1 MGQAGVG
8 VASPVGAEAALSNP
22 AALGGRELGS
32 LFAGYVLQRASFE
45 AFPPL
50 YWDTNRD
57 GMVDENDEPLVYE
70 PDDTP
75 ADGVQVG
82 LAVPIGDR
90 VGLGLVAF
98 LPRGRLLEIG
108 ANEPS
113 LPSYF
118 QYGRRL
124 RRFELAAGLGV
135 ETLRGLRVGVGAQII
150 AEADVDVALDLDLA
164 IQGAEEGDDSMVDL
178 VGDTV
183 LDVHEISLD
192 ISPRLV
198 PVVGLQ
204 WEAGPLIPALDGLAL
219 GLTWRGSAG
228 LPVEVSFDLQANA
241 TVTDMGEMQPLT
253 FALVAPVTIAFLD
266 HAIPSRLSFGASYDF
281 RDRVGAALD
290 VTRTAWDRV
299 LPSVVNVTEGRVES
313 PLFQPE
319 NAEISDGNRYTITLV
334 PTTGIKLGL
343 RGAPLDLDLDG
354 RLKSLRLE
362 LRAGWAYEP
371 SPLDAQ
377 GAGTAFLDADRMVG
391 AAGIGVQH
399 GDPTGLVAGPVSWD
413 LFFQGHL
420 LASGSFSPP
429 ESEPYRPG
437 APVDGAPIPVG
448 GRLWAAGLQWSLD
461 Y

>member
-8 VASPVGAEAALSNP
+8 VASPDGAEAALLNP
-22 AALGGRELGS
+22 AALAGQGLGS

-57 GMVDENDEPLVYE
+57 GRVNADDEPLDYQ
-70 PDDTP
+70 PDTTP

-82 LAVPIGDR
+82 LSVPIGSR

-98 LPRGRLLEIG
+98 LPKGRLLQIG
-108 ANEPS
+108 ANEPA
-113 LPSYF
+113 LPYYF

-124 RRFELAAGLGV
+124 RRFELAVGLGV
-135 ETLRGLRVGVGAQII
+135 EPLKGLRVGAGAQVI
-150 AEADVDVALDLDLA
+150 AAADVDTSLDLNLSV
-164 IQGAEEGDDSMVDL
+164 QGAEEGDDTMADL
-178 VGDTV
+178 LGDAV
-183 LDVHEISLD
+183 LDVHEITLD

-198 PVVGLQ
+198 PVLGLQ
-204 WEAGPLIPALDGLAL
+204 WEAGGLVPALDGLAL
-219 GLTWRGSAG
+219 GATWRGSAG

-241 TVTDMGEMQPLT
+241 TVQDVGEMDPLT

-281 RDRVGAALD
+281 RDRVGLALD
-290 VTRTAWDRV
+290 VSRTAWDKV
-299 LPSVVNVTEGRVES
+299 LPSVVQVTEGQVNS
-313 PLFQPE
+313 PLFQPD
-319 NAEISDGNRYTITLV
+319 NAAISDGNAYSITLV
-334 PTTGIKLGL
+334 PTTSLKLGL
-343 RGAPLDLDLDG
+343 RGAPVDVDLDG
-354 RLKSLRLE
+354 RLKHLRLD

-371 SPLDAQ
+371 SPLAAQ

-420 LASGSFSPP
+420 LASGSFTPP
-429 ESEPYRPG
+429 ESEPFRPG

-448 GRLWAAGLQWSLD
+448 GRLWSAGLQWSLD